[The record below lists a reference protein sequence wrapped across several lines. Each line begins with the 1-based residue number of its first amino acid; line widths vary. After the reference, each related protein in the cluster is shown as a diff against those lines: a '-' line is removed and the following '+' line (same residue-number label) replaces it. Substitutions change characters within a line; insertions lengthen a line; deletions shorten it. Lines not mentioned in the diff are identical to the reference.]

1 VDLIAQTEEKRKRGA
16 SQEKMRKQSGN
27 LETGKVARGI
37 PRLLAVEFTEKANG
51 MSPAEK
57 EETEPV
63 RK

>member
-1 VDLIAQTEEKRKRGA
+1 
-16 SQEKMRKQSGN
+16 